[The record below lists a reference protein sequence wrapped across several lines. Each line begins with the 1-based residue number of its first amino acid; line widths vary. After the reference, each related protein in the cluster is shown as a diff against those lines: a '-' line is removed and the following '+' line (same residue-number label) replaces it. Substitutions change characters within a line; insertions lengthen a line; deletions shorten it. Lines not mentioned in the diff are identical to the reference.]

1 MARTAWKK
9 TRPVEVSIVGLEG
22 GGLGWRVTDDDGTP
36 LKLSF
41 GTVLAS
47 PLLSEESP
55 ELQVSNKAIDKVLK
69 AYAERR
75 SGKASGKLSIR
86 NPSMSRLRS
95 SSSKRRAATRTF
107 DRLEVKSPPRA
118 TGATAEELD

>member
-1 MARTAWKK
+1 MARTVWKK

-36 LKLSF
+36 LNLSF

-47 PLLSEESP
+47 PVLSDESP

-75 SGKASGKLSIR
+75 SGKPSGKVLIG
-86 NPSMSRLRS
+86 NPSMSRLP
-95 SSSKRRAATRTF
+95 SSSKRRPATRAF